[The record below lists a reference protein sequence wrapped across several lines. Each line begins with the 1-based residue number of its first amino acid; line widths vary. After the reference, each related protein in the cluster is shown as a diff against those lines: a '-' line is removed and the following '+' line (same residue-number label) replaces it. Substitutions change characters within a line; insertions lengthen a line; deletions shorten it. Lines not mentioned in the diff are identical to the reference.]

1 MAEVFEATCR
11 RHGTVA
17 VKRILPGLAEDADF
31 AAMFWDEA
39 RITSRLDHPNVVRV
53 LDYGR
58 EHSELFMTLEFVDGP
73 SVARLLRKAARDHVE
88 LPIGVAGS
96 LVVQLLDAL
105 SYVHSALG
113 DDGRPL
119 ELVHRDVSPGNLLVA
134 SSGVAKLGDFGIVRS
149 EALVRRTQ
157 PGELKGK
164 MGYMSPEQALG
175 GVVDQRSDLFA
186 AGIILAELLLLRPL
200 FLGKNELQT
209 LNRTVN
215 VDLSTWHRFNG
226 SVPLPLRSVVE
237 RALAADP
244 SVRFQSAGEMRQA
257 LVGVLGRLRMDTSES
272 LVREQLVRLELIEK
286 QVGTDISGERR
297 VLDGT
302 RDGLVG
308 ADTGILGIGSRELD
322 TEPAPAEAPELRLS
336 VLPHVEGGVAAAERT
351 IWHVG
356 FDRRSLPAQLF
367 MAMRRARDGVVELSN
382 EAHSCRIEL
391 RSGAIFAVTDSSGAH
406 PLGRLLLEAGVIDK
420 PELMRAIG
428 ESRRAGVRL
437 GEYLVAQRR
446 LRESTL
452 LRLLREQTSQ
462 RLAAWFSGRGG
473 ALSVIV
479 RESRSN
485 PRNTLVDSEVAPE
498 SIAQL
503 VLALRRALDAVALEF
518 LLAPSL
524 DAVVLPV
531 RGAES
536 PETLGLTGPE
546 ARILDLT
553 LEGGAF
559 EGRSVRA
566 VITAAVDERLARPV
580 EAAFALFVGLAAGVL
595 HAPGVIR
602 G

>member
-1 MAEVFEATCR
+1 MAEVFEATCQ

-58 EHSELFMTLEFVDGP
+58 ERSELFMTLEFVDGP

-88 LPIGVAGS
+88 LPIGVAGA

-105 SYVHSALG
+105 TYVHTALG

-149 EALVRRTQ
+149 DALVRRTQ

-164 MGYMSPEQALG
+164 MGYMAPEQALG
-175 GVVDQRSDLFA
+175 GLVDQRSDLFA
-186 AGIILAELLLLRPL
+186 VGIILAELLLLRPL
-200 FLGKNELQT
+200 FLGRNELQT

-237 RALAADP
+237 RALAVDP
-244 SVRFQSAGEMRQA
+244 NDRFQSAGEMRQA
-257 LVGVLGRLRMDTSES
+257 LAAVLVRLRVDTSIS
-272 LVREQLVRLELIEK
+272 LIREQLLRLELIER
-286 QVGTDISGERR
+286 QVGTDISGERL
-297 VLDGT
+297 VL
-302 RDGLVG
+302 
-308 ADTGILGIGSRELD
+308 GSREVD

-336 VLPHVEGGVAAAERT
+336 VVPPQAEAAAGAERT

-356 FDRRSLPAQLF
+356 FDRRSLPSQLF
-367 MAMRRARDGVVELSN
+367 MALRRAREGVVELSN

-391 RSGAIFAVTDSSGAH
+391 RGGAIFAVTDSSGAH

-452 LRLLREQTSQ
+452 LRLLRDQTSH
-462 RLAAWFSGRGG
+462 RLAAWFAGRGG

-479 RESRSN
+479 RESRSST
-485 PRNTLVDSEVAPE
+485 RNTLVDTEVAPE
-498 SIAQL
+498 SVAQL
-503 VLALRRALDAVALEF
+503 VLALRRAQDAVALEF
-518 LLAPSL
+518 LLAPAL
-524 DAVVLPV
+524 DAVVLPA

-546 ARILDLT
+546 ARVLELT

-559 EGRSVRA
+559 EGRSVRS
-566 VITAAVDERLARPV
+566 VITSAVDERLARPV
-580 EAAFALFVGLAAGVL
+580 EAAFALFVGLSAGIL
-595 HAPGVIR
+595 HAPGASR

>member
-17 VKRILPGLAEDADF
+17 VKRILPGLAEDEEF

-58 EHSELFMTLEFVDGP
+58 EQSELFMTLEFVDGP
-73 SVARLLRKAARDHVE
+73 SVARLLRKAARDRAE

-105 SYVHSALG
+105 SYVHSAVG

-149 EALVRRTQ
+149 DALVRRTQ

-209 LNRTVN
+209 LNRTVQ

-244 SVRFQSAGEMRQA
+244 NERFQSAGEMRQA
-257 LVGVLGRLRMDTSES
+257 LTAVFARLRVEATEV

-286 QVGTDISGERR
+286 QVGTDISGER
-297 VLDGT
+297 
-302 RDGLVG
+302 LVF
-308 ADTGILGIGSRELD
+308 GSREID
-322 TEPAPAEAPELRLS
+322 TEPAPIGAPELRLS
-336 VLPHVEGGVAAAERT
+336 IVPPADGSLERT

-356 FDRRSLPAQLF
+356 FDRRSLPGQLF
-367 MAMRRARDGVVELSN
+367 LALRRARDGVVVLSN
-382 EAHSCRIEL
+382 DAHSCRIEL
-391 RSGAIFAVTDSSGAH
+391 RSGAIFAVSDSSGAH

-452 LRLLREQTSQ
+452 LRLLREQTSH
-462 RLAAWFSGRGG
+462 RLSGWFAGRGG

-479 RESRSN
+479 RESRSS
-485 PRNTLVDSEVAPE
+485 PRNTIADGDVAPE
-498 SIAQL
+498 SVAQL

-518 LLAPSL
+518 LLAPLL
-524 DAVVLPV
+524 DAVVLPA

-546 ARILDLT
+546 ARVLELT

-559 EGRSVRA
+559 EGRSVRS
-566 VITAAVDERLARPV
+566 VITSAVDERLARPV
-580 EAAFALFVGLAAGVL
+580 EAAFALFVGLSAGIL
-595 HAPGVIR
+595 HAPGMNR